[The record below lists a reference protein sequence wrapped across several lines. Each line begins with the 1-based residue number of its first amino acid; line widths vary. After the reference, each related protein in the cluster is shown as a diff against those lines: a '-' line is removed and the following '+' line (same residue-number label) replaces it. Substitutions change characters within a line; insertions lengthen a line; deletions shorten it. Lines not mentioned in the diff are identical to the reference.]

1 MIFRQSSKQVVEC
14 RIYLSQHFL
23 FNVTQIYFYNDNFLR
38 SILENTM
45 SENVYIWIIGGL
57 LGLVNMLFWS
67 RIKRIEKDVDETK
80 KKSFSTEKNY
90 LSRFEDLH
98 NKLSE
103 VEKNIIKEIYS
114 IKLASLDASRSG
126 LSAMNNK

>member
-1 MIFRQSSKQVVEC
+1 MNEN
-14 RIYLSQHFL
+14 IYL
-23 FNVTQIYFYNDNFLR
+23 
-38 SILENTM
+38 
-45 SENVYIWIIGGL
+45 WIIGGL

-80 KKSFSTEKNY
+80 KKSSSIEKNY

-103 VEKNIIKEIYS
+103 VEKNIIREIYNV
-114 IKLASLDASRSG
+114 KLA
-126 LSAMNNK
+126 AMNQKGTDNK

>member
-1 MIFRQSSKQVVEC
+1 MNEN
-14 RIYLSQHFL
+14 IYL
-23 FNVTQIYFYNDNFLR
+23 
-38 SILENTM
+38 
-45 SENVYIWIIGGL
+45 WIIGGL

-80 KKSFSTEKNY
+80 KKSSSIEKNY

-103 VEKNIIKEIYS
+103 VEKNIIREIYNM
-114 IKLASLDASRSG
+114 K
-126 LSAMNNK
+126 LSAISNQLSEKEGG

>member
-1 MIFRQSSKQVVEC
+1 MNE
-14 RIYLSQHFL
+14 RI
-23 FNVTQIYFYNDNFLR
+23 
-38 SILENTM
+38 
-45 SENVYIWIIGGL
+45 YIWIIGGL

-67 RIKRIEKDVDETK
+67 RIKRIEKDVDEAK
-80 KKSFSTEKNY
+80 KKSSSIEKNY

-114 IKLASLDASRSG
+114 IKF
-126 LSAMNNK
+126 SAMNNK